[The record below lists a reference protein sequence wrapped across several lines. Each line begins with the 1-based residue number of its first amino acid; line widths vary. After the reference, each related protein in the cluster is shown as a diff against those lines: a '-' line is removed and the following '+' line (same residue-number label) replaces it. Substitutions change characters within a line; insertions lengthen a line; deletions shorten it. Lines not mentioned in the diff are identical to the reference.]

1 MRIKS
6 IAPCTKYESKA
17 SWYVLPALCHPHSWL
32 LSANL
37 VTNGHGPDSVSR
49 RVLLNRSNVTVN
61 SHWEFLMISNTAIT
75 VNGRHVMTI
84 LQTPK
89 IAFTAATQCARV
101 CVSCVCR
108 VCVWIPQKWKKMD
121 PKTPDIYQRTNM
133 KCVPTTHSSFI
144 ICVLCLLI
152 VRRSLAICCSGYG
165 HTHAALHSM
174 RRVKLKQFVSLFFC
188 LVRLCCS
195 GSGSR
200 PSSYRAM
207 RYELCASHIKY
218 IRRWSGRWPKQKRN
232 LCAKGIGDEKQFI
245 CP

>member
-101 CVSCVCR
+101 CVSCVC
-108 VCVWIPQKWKKMD
+108 VCGSPKSGRKWTQKHPTYTREQIWNVC
-121 PKTPDIYQRTNM
+121 PPHIRHLLFVF
-133 KCVPTTHSSFI
+133 CVCSLYDVRSQSAVPGMGTH
-144 ICVLCLLI
+144 
-152 VRRSLAICCSGYG
+152 
-165 HTHAALHSM
+165 M
-174 RRVKLKQFVSLFFC
+174 RR
-188 LVRLCCS
+188 
-195 GSGSR
+195 
-200 PSSYRAM
+200 
-207 RYELCASHIKY
+207 Y
-218 IRRWSGRWPKQKRN
+218 IPCDAWN
-232 LCAKGIGDEKQFI
+232 
-245 CP
+245 